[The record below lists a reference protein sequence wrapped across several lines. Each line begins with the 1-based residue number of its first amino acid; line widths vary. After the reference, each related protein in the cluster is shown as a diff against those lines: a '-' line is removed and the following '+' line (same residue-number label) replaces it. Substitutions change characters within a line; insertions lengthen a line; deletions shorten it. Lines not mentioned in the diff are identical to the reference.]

1 MAAAIVANCHFVLYF
16 GDIGTLSNK
25 INRQCIS
32 FAVLRQVDGILGG
45 LFGIF
50 KGVVYIFLVCILLQL
65 LMPVI
70 GNSSEPMKQVLD
82 NSFIYQ
88 FIFYNNPIT
97 SWFI

>member
-1 MAAAIVANCHFVLYF
+1 METRYYFIFTAAI
-16 GDIGTLSNK
+16 
-25 INRQCIS
+25 
-32 FAVLRQVDGILGG
+32 
-45 LFGIF
+45 
-50 KGVVYIFLVCILLQL
+50 ILLQL

>member
-1 MAAAIVANCHFVLYF
+1 MLLTVILFFILLLLVRLVIKL
-16 GDIGTLSNK
+16 IGNVFRLP
-25 INRQCIS
+25 
-32 FAVLRQVDGILGG
+32 VLRQIDGILGG

-50 KGVVYIFLVCILLQL
+50 KGAVYIFLVCILLQL

-82 NSFIYQ
+82 KSFIYQ